1 MITSYKIH
9 DDFEWVMV
17 KCVTITPKEEK
28 RICCSNKRIKFSPE
42 SKKIIDETNRLYM
55 TPKLSD
61 EKIICYVPVLWG
73 ENEVN
78 NYIVALLQEIKMN
91 KDECKNAK
99 TKEEIKKQFTLEI
112 LLIRK

>member
-1 MITSYKIH
+1 MITSYKIQ

-17 KCVTITPKEEK
+17 KCVTITKEEK
-28 RICCSNKRIKFSPE
+28 ACISNKRIKFSPE

-99 TKEEIKKQFTLEI
+99 TKEKN
-112 LLIRK
+112 